1 MQGRGMKMN
10 AATFQYINDLA
21 DQVILEYDISIP
33 ILDID
38 SVVQRI
44 GGTVLEKA
52 DLDILYNGRVRKDG
66 VASFC
71 IEVSPYL
78 SPRRRTF
85 TIAHELGHLFL
96 HMGYRTNWA
105 RWQKQGEPVYR
116 RFGTSAQEDQASEFA
131 AALLMPRDQLGEA
144 IVKYTH
150 GDSVDMTEVAKCLN
164 VSPAAAINRGRLL
177 GYL

>member
-1 MQGRGMKMN
+1 MN
-10 AATFQYINDLA
+10 AVTFQYINDLA
-21 DQVILEYDISIP
+21 DRVILAYDIAIP

-44 GGTVLEKA
+44 GGRVEEKA
-52 DLDILYNGRVRKDG
+52 DLDILYDGRVRKDG
-66 VASFC
+66 AASFY

-78 SPRRRTF
+78 SPRRRSF

-96 HMGYRTNWA
+96 HMGYRTNWK
-105 RWQKQGEPVYR
+105 RWIELDDAAFIP
-116 RFGTSAQEDQASEFA
+116 FGVFMQEDQASEFA

-144 IVKYTH
+144 IVKFTN
-150 GDSVDMTEVAKCLN
+150 GDSVDMTEVAKCLH

>member
-1 MQGRGMKMN
+1 MN
-10 AATFQYINDLA
+10 AVTFQYINDLA

-38 SVVQRI
+38 GVVQRI
-44 GGTVLEKA
+44 GGKVEEKA
-52 DLDILYNGRVRKDG
+52 DLDILYDGRVRKDG
-66 VASFC
+66 AASFC
-71 IEVSPYL
+71 IEVATYL

-96 HMGYRTNWA
+96 HMGYRTNWK
-105 RWQKQGEPVYR
+105 RWMEMDDAVYMP
-116 RFGTSAQEDQASEFA
+116 FGVSMQEDQASEFA
-131 AALLMPRDQLGEA
+131 AALLMPRDQLGGA
-144 IVKYTH
+144 IEKHTH
-150 GDSVDMTEVAKCLN
+150 GDSVDMTEVAKCLH